1 MVRFAAIIV
10 ATRVQRNRSVGG
22 RVQRNRARGRDS
34 MIVVDEIRGGG
45 GGGGEK
51 PRRKSLSRCF
61 LLGGK
66 TGQREGGRRARRH

>member
-22 RVQRNRARGRDS
+22 NRARGS

-66 TGQREGGRRARRH
+66 TGQREGGRARRH